1 MSPPSKAAF
10 VSGRLSDDAP
20 AARAGSEQTPAG
32 SEQTPA
38 GSEQTPFRRTPSGGT
53 PRRAVA
59 VVPGRWID
67 PGEEAGA
74 PGERVLNLVI
84 ANRAHAILGAD
95 GWTVLRPDL
104 ASPPLA
110 RERYEEFV
118 RAQTVAGV
126 PVLEIHGA
134 GTHGGGDGGAN
145 RHGMIGGGHPGDGG
159 DGGGPRRGPP
169 VAGVI
174 AQDASALGSE
184 LSKTFGTIP
193 SGTVSWRDLAAIR
206 GGAVA
211 VESFDAAELEA
222 MDPVARSARVDAIAR
237 DLASAIGATGDG
249 PQPPEGCSASGCPR
263 RRDDDP

>member
-1 MSPPSKAAF
+1 
-10 VSGRLSDDAP
+10 
-20 AARAGSEQTPAG
+20 
-32 SEQTPA
+32 
-38 GSEQTPFRRTPSGGT
+38 
-53 PRRAVA
+53 
-59 VVPGRWID
+59 
-67 PGEEAGA
+67 
-74 PGERVLNLVI
+74 
-84 ANRAHAILGAD
+84 
-95 GWTVLRPDL
+95 VLRPDL

-145 RHGMIGGGHPGDGG
+145 RHGMTGGGHPGDGG

-174 AQDASALGSE
+174 AQDDSALGSE

-237 DLASAIGATGDG
+237 DLASAIGATGDAAT
-249 PQPPEGCSASGCPR
+249 PEGCSASGCPR